1 MQDVVNSMYTFE
13 DQSSQIG
20 LIFIFP
26 SILYFN
32 MPHINNHFLPPL
44 LALVQLRPADGRHN
58 KVGSAHVK

>member
-1 MQDVVNSMYTFE
+1 MYTFE

-20 LIFIFP
+20 WIFIFP

-44 LALVQLRPADGRHN
+44 LALMCSSDRLMDDTIR
-58 KVGSAHVK
+58 